1 MDDKKNITEEEE
13 VILDFDDL
21 HEAKDSKEEEKKDA
35 KDTEAV
41 KDEKDTEE
49 VKAKGEEEK
58 KAEDEQKVEEVKA
71 QDEKEAKEE
80 VTKETDSKEKKE
92 ESSVAKEASKE
103 EKNNDSSKKAISQG
117 KRLADAKAVQ
127 KEVGKKDVTTS
138 SVKKVK
144 EPKSKKSLWI
154 TLASIV
160 GVLLVVY
167 IAGFVYFSGHFYK
180 DVAINGINVS
190 GMDKATAKITLDN
203 FYKNYVL
210 TLNTIDG
217 KQITIN
223 GDDISMQITLRDDL
237 AHAIKKQAAYL
248 WFINMFTH
256 HDIEMAADASW
267 DEAALEKQFSTMSI
281 LKKNNMKE
289 PKDACIGVENG
300 TLVIVKEVLGTTINE
315 SKFKQAVY
323 DGLSMVHSTVSL
335 NDAGCYVL
343 PKVYDTDENLK
354 KELDAKKDVVKNNIT
369 LQLDDLTLDVGIDIY
384 NAVLE
389 KKGDSYEISEKLVK
403 DYVKELA
410 AKYDTL
416 GKKRTFKTSFNDK
429 EIVMDSKYG
438 EDFGYE
444 INQEDTAKALYSAL
458 KSGSAA
464 TVNVVFNE
472 KGYTLKGDN
481 DIGDTYI
488 EVNLSEQR
496 VIGYKNGKKVAE
508 GDCVSGKESAG
519 HGTCIGLYAID
530 GKQSPA
536 VLRGEKK
543 EVTKTVTKKKKGKKV
558 KVKKKSYEYEYESPV
573 TFWMPFSGGIG
584 LHDAAQWRS
593 SYGGSIYYYSG
604 SHGCVNLPYD
614 LAEKLYKNFE
624 VGDPVVVYFWDN
636 ENRK

>member
-1 MDDKKNITEEEE
+1 MDDKKKITEEEE
-13 VILDFDDL
+13 VILDFEDL
-21 HEAKDSKEEEKKDA
+21 HEAKDSKEEEKKEEKADKEVKA
-35 KDTEAV
+35 EKSKEESKKEEKEV
-41 KDEKDTEE
+41 SKDEKETS
-49 VKAKGEEEK
+49 EK
-58 KAEDEQKVEEVKA
+58 KD
-71 QDEKEAKEE
+71 
-80 VTKETDSKEKKE
+80 
-92 ESSVAKEASKE
+92 KE
-103 EKNNDSSKKAISQG
+103 EKETSKTAISQG

-127 KEVGKKDVTTS
+127 KEVDKTAVKTENA
-138 SVKKVK
+138 KKVE

-167 IAGFVYFSGHFYK
+167 ITGFVYFSGHFYK

-210 TLNTIDG
+210 TLDTIDG
-217 KQITIN
+217 KQITIDGN
-223 GDDISMQITLRDDL
+223 DIAMQITLRDDL
-237 AHAIKKQAAYL
+237 KHAIKKQEAYL

-300 TLVIVKEVLGTTINE
+300 KLTIVKEVLGTTILE
-315 SKFKQAVY
+315 SKFKQAVN

-354 KELDAKKDVVKNNIT
+354 KELNAKKDIVKNNIK
-369 LQLDDLTLDVGIDIY
+369 LQLDDLTLDIGIDIY

-416 GKKRTFKTSFNDK
+416 GKKRTFKTSFDDK
-429 EIVMDSKYG
+429 EIIMDSKYG

-444 INQEDTAKALYSAL
+444 MNQEETAKALYSAL
-458 KSGSAA
+458 KSESAA
-464 TVNVVFNE
+464 TVNAVFNK
-472 KGYTLKGDN
+472 KGYTLKGNN

-488 EVNLSEQR
+488 EVNLSEQK
-496 VIGYKNGKKVAE
+496 VFAYKNGKKVAE
-508 GDCVSGKESAG
+508 GDCVSGNESAG

-543 EVTKTVTKKKKGKKV
+543 EVTKTVTQKKKGKKV
-558 KVKKKSYEYEYESPV
+558 KVKKKSMEYEYESPV

-584 LHDAAQWRS
+584 LHDATQWRS

-614 LAEKLYKNFE
+614 VAEDLYTNFE